1 MWPVIDLVAADRQDC
16 ALAAEARSPKT
27 VQIASASRL
36 SPTGVTVP
44 WGLMTSIS
52 SAGTP
57 RRWRASRIARAEPTP
72 CSMGW
77 IMSKPSAAEP

>member
-1 MWPVIDLVAADRQDC
+1 MWPVIDLVALIARRSRAAD
-16 ALAAEARSPKT
+16 ARSPNT

-36 SPTGVTVP
+36 SPTGVLVP
-44 WGLMTSIS
+44 WGLMTSTS

-57 RRWRASRIARAEPTP
+57 RRSRAARIARAEPEP
-72 CSMGW
+72 RSIGW